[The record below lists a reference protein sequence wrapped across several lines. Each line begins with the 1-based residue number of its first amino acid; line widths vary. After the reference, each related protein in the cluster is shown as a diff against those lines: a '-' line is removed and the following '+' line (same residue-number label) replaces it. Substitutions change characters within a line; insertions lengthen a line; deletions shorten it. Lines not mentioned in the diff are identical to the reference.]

1 MSTAEPWRC
10 IRSGPGAPAFNLACD
25 EALLDQAHAPPV
37 FRLYAWAPA
46 ALSLGRFQ
54 PDEPFREPARRAG
67 AVLVRRP
74 TGGGA
79 IHHDRELTFALIA
92 RPGHDGYPAAVEE
105 AYARVHAGV
114 AAGLATL
121 GVQVT
126 PRGGDA
132 PRSVSPR
139 AATLCFEDTTAFDL
153 VDARGRKLVGSAQRR
168 TNGRV
173 LHHGSIPL
181 SVPALTPG
189 CAAVDA
195 LAGRD
200 VSWDELADVLTR
212 SVGDELGLTLEPGE
226 LTAEERER
234 ADELATTRH
243 GTVALARRR
252 RAPGSS

>member
-25 EALLDQAHAPPV
+25 EALLEQAHAPPV
-37 FRLYAWAPA
+37 LRLYAWTPA

-54 PDEPFREPARRAG
+54 PDEPFREPAARAG

-79 IHHDRELTFALIA
+79 IHHDRELTFAFVG

-105 AYARVHAGV
+105 AYTRVHAGI
-114 AAGLATL
+114 AQGLSAL
-121 GVQVT
+121 GVQVA

-153 VDARGRKLVGSAQRR
+153 VDAGGRKLVGSAQRR
-168 TNGRV
+168 TSGRV

-181 SVPALTPG
+181 SAPALTPD
-189 CAAVDA
+189 CAAIDD

-200 VSWDELADVLTR
+200 VSWDELADVLI
-212 SVGDELGLTLEPGE
+212 VALAAELGLVFEPAE
-226 LTAEERER
+226 LDESTRIRAEE
-234 ADELATTRH
+234 LAATRY
-243 GTVALARRR
+243 GSVSAARRGR
-252 RAPGSS
+252 TSGGT